1 MVNLEVEAGGLTLK
15 NPIVV
20 ESAGYIVD
28 GFGLRRMIKTGAAAV
43 VTKSNTAKRFEGGP
57 SPRCYWYD
65 DEKVAMNG
73 DEALLN
79 PGYKYA
85 VKYIRENKQF
95 AREYDCQIIGS
106 FSPRSPEEGAMIA
119 SELADA
125 GASALHMDLQ
135 CPTAGPFR
143 NVQYPNEN
151 WDHLG
156 SWWSEDPARVRDVI
170 KAVKAAVD
178 IPVWPKPL
186 IFRFTIHPEAIETM
200 DSAKPDLY
208 AFMAPGAPRLY
219 INVLTGKP
227 APGPAAG
234 RFRTNVRLTADLARL
249 TKTHLLPSGGIA
261 TARDAL
267 EILMAG
273 AHLVGICTAVYRD
286 INSPQKFIDEI
297 TDFMVLQQFT
307 TMEEVRGIALKY
319 MAPKP
324 GPESDY
330 YNIFV
335 SRYIKPPPG
344 DYQWGGMIR
353 LEEDAEFEK
362 LKEAKQPLPGKPT
375 AEIQSEL

>member
-1 MVNLEVEAGGLTLK
+1 MVNLEVEAGGLILK

-20 ESAGYIVD
+20 ESAGYIVN
-28 GFGLRRMIKTGAAAV
+28 GFGLRRMIKTGASAV

-57 SPRCYWYD
+57 APRCYWYD
-65 DEKVAMNG
+65 DQKAAMNG

-79 PGYKYA
+79 PGYQYA
-85 VKYIRENKQF
+85 AKYIKENKQF
-95 AREYDCQIIGS
+95 AREHDCHIIGS
-106 FSPRSPEEGAMIA
+106 FSPRSTEEATMIA
-119 SELADA
+119 KELADS

-135 CPTAGPFR
+135 CPTAAPFR
-143 NVQYPNEN
+143 NQQYPNEN

-156 SWWSEDPARVRDVI
+156 SWWSEDPTRVRDVV
-170 KAVKAAVD
+170 KAVRSTVD
-178 IPVWPKPL
+178 IPIWPKPL

-219 INVLTGKP
+219 INIYTGKP
-227 APGPAAG
+227 QAGPAAG

-261 TARDAL
+261 TAKDAI
-267 EILMAG
+267 EIIMAG
-273 AHLVGICTAVYRD
+273 AHLIGICTAVYRD
-286 INSPQKFIDEI
+286 INSPQKFVDDIV
-297 TDFMVLQQFT
+297 DFMVLQQFT
-307 TMEEVRGIALKY
+307 TIEEMRGIALKS

-344 DYQWGGMIR
+344 DYQWGGMVR
-353 LEEDAEFEK
+353 LEEDVEFERVGK
-362 LKEAKQPLPGKPT
+362 TKTPSPGKPSQ
-375 AEIQSEL
+375 EIQTEL

>member
-1 MVNLEVEAGGLTLK
+1 MVNLSVEAGGLALK

-28 GFGLRRMIKTGAAAV
+28 GFGLRRMIKTGASAV
-43 VTKSNTAKRFEGGP
+43 VTKSNTFKRFEGGP
-57 SPRCYWYD
+57 APRCYWYD
-65 DEKVAMNG
+65 DAHMAMNG

-79 PGYKYA
+79 PGYPYA
-85 VKYIRENKQF
+85 ARYIRENKQF
-95 AREYDCQIIGS
+95 ARENNCHIIAS
-106 FSPRSPEEGAMIA
+106 FSPRSPEEAMTIA
-119 SELADA
+119 TELADA

-135 CPTAGPFR
+135 CPTAAPFR
-143 NVQYPNEN
+143 NQEYPNEN

-156 SWWSEDPARVRDVI
+156 SWWSEDPTRVRDVV
-170 KAVKAAVD
+170 KAVKSVVD
-178 IPVWPKPL
+178 IPIWPKPL

-200 DSAKPDLY
+200 DSSKPDLY

-219 INVLTGKP
+219 INILTGKP
-227 APGPAAG
+227 QPGPAAG

-261 TARDAL
+261 TVNDAI
-267 EILMAG
+267 EIIMAG

-286 INSPQKFIDEI
+286 INSPQKFVDGLV
-297 TDFMVLQQFT
+297 DFMVLQQFT
-307 TMEEVRGIALKY
+307 TVEEMRGVALKH

-335 SRYIKPPPG
+335 SKYIKPPPG
-344 DYQWGGMIR
+344 DYQWGGMVR
-353 LEEDAEFEK
+353 LEEDREFEQ
-362 LKEAKQPLPGKPT
+362 LKEAKKPDPKKPSE
-375 AEIQSEL
+375 EIQTEL

>member
-1 MVNLEVEAGGLTLK
+1 MVDLTVEAGRLVLK

-28 GFGLRRMIKTGAAAV
+28 GFGLRRMIKTGAGAV
-43 VTKSNTAKRFEGGP
+43 VTKSNTLNGFKGGP
-57 SPRCYWYD
+57 TPRCYWYD
-65 DEKVAMNG
+65 DTKTAMNG

-79 PGYKYA
+79 PGFKYA
-85 VKYIRENKQF
+85 SKYIKESKQF
-95 AREYDCQIIGS
+95 AKQNGTKVIAS
-106 FSPRSPEEGAMIA
+106 LSPRSPEEGALMA
-119 SELADA
+119 AEFEAA
-125 GASALHMDLQ
+125 GASAIHMDLQ
-135 CPTAGPFR
+135 CPTAAPFR
-143 NVQYPNEN
+143 NQQHPDEH

-156 SWWSEDPARVRDVI
+156 SWWSEDPARVRDVV

-208 AFMAPGAPRLY
+208 AYMAPGAPRLY
-219 INVLTGKP
+219 INIHTGKP
-227 APGPAAG
+227 QPGPAAG

-261 TARDAL
+261 TAKDAI
-267 EILMAG
+267 EIMMAG
-273 AHLVGICTAVYRD
+273 ANLVGICTAVYKD
-286 INSPQKFIDEI
+286 INAPQKFIDEI
-297 TDFMVLQQFT
+297 TEFMVLQQFT
-307 TMEEVRGIALKY
+307 TVEEFRGISLKY

-335 SRYIKPPPG
+335 SKYIKPPAG
-344 DYQWGGMIR
+344 DDQWGGMVR
-353 LEEDAEFEK
+353 LEEDTSPPDLGEVK
-362 LKEAKQPLPGKPT
+362 KPGAKRLS
-375 AEIQSEL
+375 EIQNEL

>member
-1 MVNLEVEAGGLTLK
+1 MVNLSVEAGGLALK

-28 GFGLRRMIKTGAAAV
+28 GFGLRRMIKTGASAV
-43 VTKSNTAKRFEGGP
+43 VTKSNTFKRFEGGP
-57 SPRCYWYD
+57 APRCYWYD
-65 DEKVAMNG
+65 DGHMAMNG

-79 PGYKYA
+79 PGYTYA
-85 VKYIRENKQF
+85 ARYIKENKQF
-95 AREYDCQIIGS
+95 ARENNCHIVGS
-106 FSPRSPEEGAMIA
+106 FSPRSPEEAVTIA
-119 SELADA
+119 TELADA

-135 CPTAGPFR
+135 CPTAAPFR
-143 NVQYPNEN
+143 NQEYPNEN

-156 SWWSEDPARVRDVI
+156 SWWSEDPTRVRDVV
-170 KAVKAAVD
+170 KAVKSAVD

-219 INVLTGKP
+219 INILTGKP
-227 APGPAAG
+227 QPGPAAG

-261 TARDAL
+261 TVNDAI
-267 EILMAG
+267 EIIMAG

-286 INSPQKFIDEI
+286 INTPQKFVDGLI
-297 TDFMVLQQFT
+297 DFMVLQQFT
-307 TMEEVRGIALKY
+307 TIEEMRGVALKH

-335 SRYIKPPPG
+335 SKYIKPPPG
-344 DYQWGGMIR
+344 DYQWGGMVR
-353 LEEDAEFEK
+353 LEEDTEFEH
-362 LKEAKQPLPGKPT
+362 LKEAKKPDPKKPS
-375 AEIQSEL
+375 AEIQTEL

>member
-1 MVNLEVEAGGLTLK
+1 M
-15 NPIVV
+15 

-28 GFGLRRMIKTGAAAV
+28 GFGLRRMIKTGAGAV
-43 VTKSNTAKRFEGGP
+43 VTKSNTVYGFKGGP
-57 SPRCYWYD
+57 TPRCYWYD
-65 DEKVAMNG
+65 DARAAMNG

-79 PGYKYA
+79 PGYKYTA
-85 VKYIRENKQF
+85 KFIKENKQF
-95 AREYDCQIIGS
+95 AKDHDAKVIAS
-106 FSPRSPEEGAMIA
+106 LSPRSPEEGSLMAREFEA
-119 SELADA
+119 A
-125 GASALHMDLQ
+125 GANAIHMDLQ

-143 NVQYPNEN
+143 NQQHPDEQ

-156 SWWSEDPARVRDVI
+156 SWWSEDPARVRDAV

-208 AFMAPGAPRLY
+208 AYMAPGAPRLY
-219 INVLTGKP
+219 INILTGKP
-227 APGPAAG
+227 QPGPAAG

-261 TARDAL
+261 TAKDAI
-267 EILMAG
+267 EIMMAG
-273 AHLVGICTAVYRD
+273 ANLVGICTAVYRD
-286 INSPQKFIDEI
+286 INAPQKFIDEI
-297 TDFMVLQQFT
+297 TDFMVLQQFRT
-307 TMEEVRGIALKY
+307 IEEFRGISLKY

-335 SRYIKPPPG
+335 SRYIKPPAG
-344 DYQWGGMIR
+344 DDQWGGMVTP
-353 LEEDAEFEK
+353 EEDSETPDLDEVK
-362 LKEAKQPLPGKPT
+362 KPGTKPL
-375 AEIQSEL
+375 SEVQNEL

>member
-1 MVNLEVEAGGLTLK
+1 MVNLSVEAGGLALK

-43 VTKSNTAKRFEGGP
+43 VTKSNTWKPFEGGP
-57 SPRCYWYD
+57 APRCYWYD
-65 DEKVAMNG
+65 DAKMAMNG

-85 VKYIRENKQF
+85 ARYIRENKSF
-95 AREYDCQIIGS
+95 AKRHDCKIVGS
-106 FSPRSPEEGAMIA
+106 FSPRSPEEASKIA
-119 SELADA
+119 RELADA
-125 GASALHMDLQ
+125 GADALHMDLQ

-143 NVQYPNEN
+143 NPQYPNED

-156 SWWSEDPARVRDVI
+156 SWWSEDPVRVRDVVR
-170 KAVKAAVD
+170 AVKSAVD

-200 DSAKPDLY
+200 DSAYPDAY
-208 AFMAPGAPRLY
+208 AFMAPHAPRLY
-219 INVLTGKP
+219 INICTCKP
-227 APGPAAG
+227 QPGPAAG
-234 RFRTNVRLTADLARL
+234 RCRTNFRLTAELSRL

-261 TARDAL
+261 TPKDAI
-267 EILMAG
+267 EIIMAG
-273 AHLVGICTAVYRD
+273 AQMVGICTAVYRD

-297 TDFMVLQQFT
+297 VDFMVLQQFT
-307 TMEEVRGIALKY
+307 TVEEMRGVALKY

-344 DYQWGGMIR
+344 DYQWGGMVR
-353 LEEDAEFEK
+353 LEQDEELERVE
-362 LKEAKQPLPGKPT
+362 EAKKPAPGKPT
-375 AEIQSEL
+375 QEIQTEL

>member
-1 MVNLEVEAGGLTLK
+1 MVNLSIEAGGLALK

-28 GFGLRRMIKTGAAAV
+28 GFGLRRLIKTGASAV
-43 VTKSNTAKRFEGGP
+43 VTKSNTLKRFEGGP
-57 SPRCYWYD
+57 APRCYWYD
-65 DEKVAMNG
+65 DSKLAMNG

-85 VKYIRENKQF
+85 AKYIKENKQF
-95 AREYDCQIIGS
+95 AREHDCHIIGS
-106 FSPRSPEEGAMIA
+106 FSPRSPEEGATIA
-119 SELADA
+119 AELAAA

-143 NVQYPNEN
+143 NVEYPNEN

-156 SWWSEDPARVRDVI
+156 SWWSEDPTRVRDVV

-186 IFRFTIHPEAIETM
+186 IFRFAIHPEAIETM

-219 INVLTGKP
+219 INILTGKP
-227 APGPAAG
+227 QPGPAAG
-234 RFRTNVRLTADLARL
+234 RYRTNVRLTADLARL
-249 TKTHLLPSGGIA
+249 TKTNLLPSGGISNSKEA
-261 TARDAL
+261 I
-267 EILMAG
+267 EIIMAG

-286 INSPQKFIDEI
+286 MNSPQKFVDDL

-307 TMEEVRGIALKY
+307 TLEEMRGIALKH
-319 MAPKP
+319 MSPKP

-335 SRYIKPPPG
+335 SKYIKPSPG
-344 DYQWGGMIR
+344 DYQWGGMVR
-353 LEEDAEFEK
+353 LEEDADFEIGETK
-362 LKEAKQPLPGKPT
+362 RPAQKKDSAKVQT
-375 AEIQSEL
+375 EL

>member
-1 MVNLEVEAGGLTLK
+1 MVNLSIEAGGLALK

-43 VTKSNTAKRFEGGP
+43 VTKSNTVKRFEGGP
-57 SPRCYWYD
+57 APRCYWYD
-65 DEKVAMNG
+65 DAQMAMNG

-85 VKYIRENKQF
+85 AKYIKENKRF
-95 AREYDCQIIGS
+95 AQEHDCHIIAS
-106 FSPRSPEEGAMIA
+106 FSPRSPEEAATVA
-119 SELADA
+119 SELAAA

-143 NVQYPNEN
+143 NVEYPNEN

-156 SWWSEDPARVRDVI
+156 SWWSEDPTRVRDVV

-219 INVLTGKP
+219 INIFTGKP
-227 APGPAAG
+227 QPGPAAG

-249 TKTHLLPSGGIA
+249 TKTHLLPSGGISNA
-261 TARDAL
+261 KEAI
-267 EILMAG
+267 EIIMAG
-273 AHLVGICTAVYRD
+273 AQLVGICTAVYRD

-307 TMEEVRGIALKY
+307 TLEEMRGVSLRY

-335 SRYIKPPPG
+335 SKYIKPPPG
-344 DYQWGGMIR
+344 DYQWGGMVR
-353 LEEDAEFEK
+353 LEEDAEFERVEEMK
-362 LKEAKQPLPGKPT
+362 KPDPKKGS
-375 AEIQSEL
+375 AEVQTEL

>member
-1 MVNLEVEAGGLTLK
+1 MVNLSIEAGGLALK

-43 VTKSNTAKRFEGGP
+43 VTKSNTVKRFEGGP
-57 SPRCYWYD
+57 APRCYWYD
-65 DEKVAMNG
+65 DAKMAMNG

-85 VKYIRENKQF
+85 AKYIKENKRFSQ
-95 AREYDCQIIGS
+95 EHDCHIIGS
-106 FSPRSPEEGAMIA
+106 FSPRSPEEAAMIA
-119 SELADA
+119 TELADA

-143 NVQYPNEN
+143 NVEYPNEN

-156 SWWSEDPARVRDVI
+156 SWWSEDPARVRDVV
-170 KAVKAAVD
+170 KAVKAVVD

-219 INVLTGKP
+219 INIFTGKP
-227 APGPAAG
+227 QPGPAAG

-261 TARDAL
+261 TAKDAI
-267 EILMAG
+267 EIIMAG
-273 AHLVGICTAVYRD
+273 AQLVGICTAVYRD

-307 TMEEVRGIALKY
+307 TLEEMRGVALKH

-335 SRYIKPPPG
+335 SKYIKPPPG
-344 DYQWGGMIR
+344 DYQWGGMVR
-353 LEEDAEFEK
+353 LEEDSEFERVDEMK
-362 LKEAKQPLPGKPT
+362 KPDPKKGS
-375 AEIQSEL
+375 AEVQTEL

>member
-1 MVNLEVEAGGLTLK
+1 MVDLTVEAGELVLK

-28 GFGLRRMIKTGAAAV
+28 GFGLRRMIKTGAGAV
-43 VTKSNTAKRFEGGP
+43 VTKSNTMKRFEGGP
-57 SPRCYWYD
+57 TPRCYWYD
-65 DEKVAMNG
+65 DEKTAMNG

-85 VKYIRENKQF
+85 AKYIKENRTFAKQHNTHVI
-95 AREYDCQIIGS
+95 AS
-106 FSPRSPEEGAMIA
+106 LSPRTPKEGARMA
-119 SELADA
+119 SEFEAA
-125 GASALHMDLQ
+125 GASAIHMDLQ

-143 NVQYPNEN
+143 NQQHSNEN

-156 SWWSEDPARVRDVI
+156 SWWSEDPTRVRDVV

-219 INVLTGKP
+219 INILTGKP
-227 APGPAAG
+227 QPGPAAG

-261 TARDAL
+261 TSRDAI

-286 INSPQKFIDEI
+286 INAPQKFVDEI
-297 TDFMVLQQFT
+297 TDFMVLQQFKT
-307 TMEEVRGIALKY
+307 VEEFRGISLKY
-319 MAPKP
+319 MAAKP

-335 SRYIKPPPG
+335 SKYIKPPVG
-344 DYQWGGMIR
+344 DYQWGGMVR
-353 LEEDAEFEK
+353 LEED
-362 LKEAKQPLPGKPT
+362 
-375 AEIQSEL
+375 SELPDLRDAKKPGAKPFSEVQNEL

>member
-1 MVNLEVEAGGLTLK
+1 MVNLSIEAGGLALK

-43 VTKSNTAKRFEGGP
+43 VTKSNTNKRFEGGP
-57 SPRCYWYD
+57 APRCYWYD
-65 DEKVAMNG
+65 GDKMAMNG

-79 PGYKYA
+79 PGFKYA
-85 VKYIRENKQF
+85 AKYIKENKQF
-95 AREYDCQIIGS
+95 GRENNCHIIAS
-106 FSPRSPEEGAMIA
+106 FSPRSPEEGAMMA
-119 SELADA
+119 AELANS

-143 NVQYPNEN
+143 NVEYPNEN

-156 SWWSEDPARVRDVI
+156 SWWSEDPARVRDVV

-219 INVLTGKP
+219 INILTGRP
-227 APGPAAG
+227 QPGPAAG

-249 TKTHLLPSGGIA
+249 TKTHLLPSGGISNSKEA
-261 TARDAL
+261 I
-267 EILMAG
+267 EIIMAG
-273 AHLVGICTAVYRD
+273 AQLVGLCTAVYRD

-297 TDFMVLQQFT
+297 TDFMVLQQFKT
-307 TMEEVRGIALKY
+307 VEEMRGVALRH

-335 SRYIKPPPG
+335 SKYIKPPPG
-344 DYQWGGMIR
+344 DYQWGGMVR
-353 LEEDAEFEK
+353 LEEDTEFEK
-362 LKEAKQPLPGKPT
+362 VSEMKRPDPKKSS
-375 AEIQSEL
+375 AEVQTEL